1 MRGAMMP
8 AADRARRLAA
18 VLLLAAGLPLLG
30 GCSPPPTSPDVAARL
45 GDAEVP
51 YARFEAY
58 VRRSVGETDAPLESG
73 VLTELFDQFLE
84 EEMLVRLAADR
95 GLTANAGVAPRRAI
109 DALIQ
114 DEQKQEAANAS
125 DTDPEVAT
133 YYQQH
138 RKEFTRP
145 ERVRLRQI
153 LIEDRRAADAAVRE
167 LAAGT
172 GFDELARRISRD
184 PSAASGGFQGELSRA
199 DLPPAFV
206 DLVFGL
212 QPGEVSPVVPAN
224 YGFHIF
230 QVTERLP
237 AEVAPL
243 PQVRGEILERLRQQR
258 ADQLLGKLVTEAR
271 NRYNVVVYERNL
283 PFHYEGT
290 YSGV

>member
-1 MRGAMMP
+1 MRP
-8 AADRARRLAA
+8 AGSQPPRYAA
-18 VLLLAAGLPLLG
+18 AALLLAALLG
-30 GCSPPPTSPDVAARL
+30 CDRPAPSPDVAARL
-45 GDAEVP
+45 GDADVP

-58 VRRSVGETDAPLESG
+58 VRRAVGETEAPLESG
-73 VLTELFDQFLE
+73 VLTQLFDQFLE
-84 EEMLVRLAADR
+84 QELLVRLAAER
-95 GLTANAGVAPRRAI
+95 GLATAETAEVAPRRAI
-109 DALIQ
+109 DALLKDAMAQ
-114 DEQKQEAANAS
+114 DPDEAEIAS
-125 DTDPEVAT
+125 

-138 RKEFTRP
+138 RQEFSRP

-153 LIEDRRAADAAVRE
+153 LTEDRRTADAAVRE
-167 LAAGT
+167 LSDGAA
-172 GFDELARRISRD
+172 FDELARRISRD

-212 QPGEVSPVVPAN
+212 QPGQVSPVVPAN

-243 PQVRGEILERLRQQR
+243 PQVRGEIVERLRQQR
-258 ADQLLGKLVTEAR
+258 ADRLLGELVTEAR

>member
-1 MRGAMMP
+1 MRGATRGAVSHAHKC
-8 AADRARRLAA
+8 AAAA
-18 VLLLAAGLPLLG
+18 LLLAALLG
-30 GCSPPPTSPDVAARL
+30 CDRPPPSPDVAARL
-45 GDAEVP
+45 GDADIP

-58 VRRSVGETDAPLESG
+58 VRRAVGETEAPLESG
-73 VLTELFDQFLE
+73 VLTQLFDQFLE
-84 EEMLVRLAADR
+84 QELLVRLAAER
-95 GLTANAGVAPRRAI
+95 GLATVQTAETAPRRAI
-109 DALIQ
+109 DALLKDARAQ
-114 DEQKQEAANAS
+114 DPGEAEIAR
-125 DTDPEVAT
+125 

-138 RKEFTRP
+138 RQEFSRP

-153 LIEDRRAADAAVRE
+153 LTEDRRTADAAVRE
-167 LAAGT
+167 LSDGAA
-172 GFDELARRISRD
+172 FDELARRISRD
-184 PSAASGGFQGELSRA
+184 PSAASGGFQGELSRE

-212 QPGEVSPVVPAN
+212 QPGQVSPVVPAN

-243 PQVRGEILERLRQQR
+243 PQVRGEIVERLRQQR
-258 ADQLLGKLVTEAR
+258 ADRLLGELVTEAR
-271 NRYNVVVYERNL
+271 NRYNIVVYERNL

>member
-1 MRGAMMP
+1 MSPLPKRG
-8 AADRARRLAA
+8 AA
-18 VLLLAAGLPLLG
+18 VLLLAALLG
-30 GCSPPPTSPDVAARL
+30 CDRPPPSPDVAARL
-45 GDAEVP
+45 GDADIP
-51 YARFEAY
+51 YSRFEAY
-58 VRRSVGETDAPLESG
+58 VRRAVGETEAPLESG
-73 VLTELFDQFLE
+73 VLTQLFDQFLE
-84 EEMLVRLAADR
+84 QELLVRLAAER
-95 GLTANAGVAPRRAI
+95 GLATQETAPRRAI
-109 DALIQ
+109 DALLQKAMAQ
-114 DEQKQEAANAS
+114 DPDEAEIAR
-125 DTDPEVAT
+125 

-138 RKEFTRP
+138 REDFSRP

-153 LIEDRRAADAAVRE
+153 LTEDRRTADAAVRE
-167 LAAGT
+167 LSKGT
-172 GFDELARRISRD
+172 AFDELARRISRG
-184 PSAASGGFQGELSRA
+184 PSAASGGFQGELSRE

-212 QPGEVSPVVPAN
+212 QPGQTSPVVPAN

-243 PQVRGEILERLRQQR
+243 PQVRGEIIERLRQQR
-258 ADQLLGKLVTEAR
+258 ADRLLGELVTEAR

>member
-1 MRGAMMP
+1 M
-8 AADRARRLAA
+8 
-18 VLLLAAGLPLLG
+18 
-30 GCSPPPTSPDVAARL
+30 
-45 GDAEVP
+45 
-51 YARFEAY
+51 
-58 VRRSVGETDAPLESG
+58 
-73 VLTELFDQFLE
+73 
-84 EEMLVRLAADR
+84 
-95 GLTANAGVAPRRAI
+95 APRRAI
-109 DALIQ
+109 DLLLQ
-114 DEQKQEAANAS
+114 EELEQELDDA
-125 DTDPEVAT
+125 EVSR
-133 YYQQH
+133 YYEQH
-138 RKEFTRP
+138 RQEFSRP

-153 LIEDRRAADAAVRE
+153 LTEDRRTADAAVRE

-172 GFDELARRISRD
+172 GFDELARRISRGS
-184 PSAASGGFQGELSRA
+184 SAASGGFQGELSRE

-243 PQVRGEILERLRQQR
+243 AQVRGEIVERLRQQR
-258 ADQLLGKLVTEAR
+258 ADQLLGELVTEAR